1 VHNPSHVI
9 PFWVRASDL
18 IAATAAARQAIM
30 KQKTMAR
37 AAGKS
42 IKVGAGFLSL
52 ESRPVAPIWVHVIF
66 DTLWENYRS
75 HTLLIRIAN

>member
-30 KQKTMAR
+30 KQKTMVR

-52 ESRPVAPIWVHVIF
+52 ESRPVAPI
-66 DTLWENYRS
+66 
-75 HTLLIRIAN
+75 